1 MTIFKNNSCTNGWFF
16 HGCGKKSTTE
26 GKFVC
31 GPPVGWSK
39 YFDFKNHFKLPVK
52 KKLKLYLVGCSWIF
66 FIPQSGALGRSQLA
80 MIGVDWG
87 RSNGSEKWKEFW
99 WIINR
104 SFADTGFSIVLLRS
118 RRLSIKK
125 HNILKTCSRDAPLAG
140 TASQQVR
147 SQQHARD
154 VPRTFITRKPDKMKD
169 MKDYESKIRQTWENT
184 ID

>member
-1 MTIFKNNSCTNGWFF
+1 MILPWLWKKNQQQKVNSCVG
-16 HGCGKKSTTE
+16 HLL
-26 GKFVC
+26 V
-31 GPPVGWSK
+31 GPSILILRITSS
-39 YFDFKNHFKLPVK
+39 FQLK

>member
-1 MTIFKNNSCTNGWFF
+1 MTIFKTNSCTNGWLF
-16 HGCGKKSTTE
+16 HGCGKKSTTA
-26 GKFVC
+26 GNKLVC
-31 GPPVGWSK
+31 GPTLGWSK
-39 YFDFKNHFKLPVK
+39 YFTQAVLGGLQLNLFPAKRAA
-52 KKLKLYLVGCSWIF
+52 SWTIT
-66 FIPQSGALGRSQLA
+66 A
-80 MIGVDWG
+80 MIGDWG

-118 RRLSIKK
+118 RRLSIKI

-154 VPRTFITRKPDKMKD
+154 VPRTFITTKPDKMKD
-169 MKDYESKIRQTWENT
+169 MKVKFRQTWENT